1 MLGVLGLIIAMFIII
16 ISMFFGWHIFPIAV
30 AGSIIVILFNGM
42 NLWEGL
48 SVNYV
53 AGWTSWAGGY
63 YLLFALGAL
72 FGEFLAQSGA
82 ARSIAYKLMDAF
94 GSKNGVIALFIITL
108 ALTMGGV
115 NAFVVTFTTFP
126 LSMVMC
132 KEANIPRGLAI
143 AATVPGAGT
152 ITQGMIPY
160 SPSTQNIIP
169 TNFLGT
175 TIAAGPVIGI
185 ICSAITFIFVVFYI
199 KSQIKSY
206 AKKNIGFVEK
216 PEDGLA
222 AGTGRIPSPNIG
234 VAVIPVLVV
243 IALCIILTN
252 TTKLPA
258 VALVC
263 IALACGS
270 LSAFLLMFKHIPN
283 LRNIINKGFVG
294 SITPLMNTAAIIG
307 FGTVVQASPAFAT
320 IKEVLAGMSDGN
332 PYVIA
337 CISTNILCGV
347 SGSASGGMNITLSAL
362 GDMFVNQMGA
372 NPSALHRVVTISGSG
387 LDTLPHNGA
396 IVSMITIFNSNH
408 KESYKHVFITCT
420 LWTLV
425 MSVLAVILATVGV
438 V

>member
-1 MLGVLGLIIAMFIII
+1 MLGILGLIIAMILIIV
-16 ISMFFGWHIFPIAV
+16 SMFFGWHIFPIAV
-30 AGSIIVILFNGM
+30 AGSIIIILFNGM
-42 NLWEGL
+42 NFWEGL
-48 SVNYV
+48 SVNFV
-53 AGWTSWAGGY
+53 AGWTSRAGGY

-72 FGEFLAQSGA
+72 FGEFLAQTGA
-82 ARSIAYKLMDAF
+82 ARSIAYKLMDGF
-94 GSKNGVIALFIITL
+94 GAKNGPIAIFIITL

-115 NAFVVTFTTFP
+115 NAFVVVFTIFP
-126 LSMVMC
+126 LAMVMC
-132 KEANIPRGLAI
+132 KEANIPRGLAL
-143 AATVPGAGT
+143 AGMVPGAGT

-169 TNFLGT
+169 TNFLST

-185 ICSAITFIFVVFYI
+185 ICSAITFIFVIFYI
-199 KSQIKSY
+199 KSQMKSY
-206 AKKNIGFVEK
+206 AKKGIGFVEK

-222 AGTGRIPSPNIG
+222 AGTGRIPSPNIFA
-234 VAVIPVLVV
+234 AVLPVLVV
-243 IALCIILTN
+243 
-252 TTKLPA
+252 
-258 VALVC
+258 VALNIGLTQGTSLPPIAIVC

-270 LSAFLLMFKHIPN
+270 LAALILMFKHVGN
-283 LRNIINKGFVG
+283 LRDIINKGFVG

-372 NPSALHRVVTISGSG
+372 NPSA
-387 LDTLPHNGA
+387 
-396 IVSMITIFNSNH
+396 
-408 KESYKHVFITCT
+408 
-420 LWTLV
+420 
-425 MSVLAVILATVGV
+425 
-438 V
+438 